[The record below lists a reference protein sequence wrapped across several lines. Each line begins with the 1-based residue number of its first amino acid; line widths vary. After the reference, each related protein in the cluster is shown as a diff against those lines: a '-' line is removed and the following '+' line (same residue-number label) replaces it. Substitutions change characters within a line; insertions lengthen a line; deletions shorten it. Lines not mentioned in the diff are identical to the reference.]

1 MEVSDEH
8 PAADAT
14 VASSTNSL
22 REVYTILDKKQKR
35 FIIAMAS
42 LGAFFSPL
50 SGNIYYPALNS
61 MATSVQVSGTL
72 APLFIAG
79 FADSAGRRPAYLI
92 CFIIY
97 TAANI
102 GLALQNNYA
111 ALLILRCVQSS
122 GSSATGAL
130 ANAVI
135 ADVSTSAERGSYIG
149 YTFAGA
155 FIGQSL
161 GPVLGGVLS
170 AFLGWRSIFWLL
182 TIFAAVFLTLYV
194 ILVPETCRSIVGNGS
209 IPPPALN
216 RSVFQVY
223 QQSKV
228 TNSRESD
235 VLGPHTSKQ
244 PIRFPNPLATLKICL
259 EKEAGILLL
268 YAGIISAGLATITTG
283 LPSQFHDIYHF
294 NDLQIGLSCIPM
306 GVGSCLSAI
315 TVGRLADWNYKQH
328 ATRLGVSVDKRR
340 QQDLSDFPIEVAR
353 LEIALPLVGLASA
366 TLIAYGWVLQ
376 TAQQLAAPL
385 ILLFFVGFAG
395 SGAFSIVSTLVVD
408 VCPESAG
415 QATAANNLVRCFL
428 GAGASAVVGPMLK
441 RLGRGGTYT
450 IVGGLWVAFVP
461 LMLGIM
467 KWGKAWREEKRKRGE
482 LRMKGK
488 RAEKSSQIEMGM
500 SKPNGVHKIDGEGT
514 E

>member
-1 MEVSDEH
+1 MLARLQKEV
-8 PAADAT
+8 
-14 VASSTNSL
+14 V
-22 REVYTILDKKQKR
+22 ILDTPLPVR
-35 FIIAMAS
+35 LDDDLIA
-42 LGAFFSPL
+42 L
-50 SGNIYYPALNS
+50 
-61 MATSVQVSGTL
+61 
-72 APLFIAG
+72 
-79 FADSAGRRPAYLI
+79 ADSL
-92 CFIIY
+92 
-97 TAANI
+97 T
-102 GLALQNNYA
+102 
-111 ALLILRCVQSS
+111 
-122 GSSATGAL
+122 
-130 ANAVI
+130 
-135 ADVSTSAERGSYIG
+135 
-149 YTFAGA
+149 GA

-216 RSVFQVY
+216 RTVFQVY
-223 QQSKV
+223 QRSKV

-244 PIRFPNPLATLKICL
+244 PIRFPNPLFTLKLCL

-268 YAGIISAGLATITTG
+268 YAGIISAGLAAITTG

-315 TVGRLADWNYKQH
+315 TVGRLADWNYKRH
-328 ATRLGVSVDKRR
+328 ATHLGVSVDKRR

-353 LEIALPLVGLASA
+353 LEIALPLVGLAAA
-366 TLIAYGWVLQ
+366 TLTAYGWVLQ
-376 TAQQLAAPL
+376 TEQQLAAPL
-385 ILLFFVGFAG
+385 ILLFFVGVAG

-488 RAEKSSQIEMGM
+488 RAEQSSQIEMGM
-500 SKPNGVHKIDGEGT
+500 SEPVACTRSTVKGQNE
-514 E
+514 

>member
-1 MEVSDEH
+1 MPLYLYYVVFRVQGVVQRGLSPMLSLPMLARLQKEV
-8 PAADAT
+8 
-14 VASSTNSL
+14 V
-22 REVYTILDKKQKR
+22 ILDTP
-35 FIIAMAS
+35 S
-42 LGAFFSPL
+42 
-50 SGNIYYPALNS
+50 
-61 MATSVQVSGTL
+61 QVRL
-72 APLFIAG
+72 DDNLIVLP
-79 FADSAGRRPAYLI
+79 DS
-92 CFIIY
+92 F
-97 TAANI
+97 T
-102 GLALQNNYA
+102 
-111 ALLILRCVQSS
+111 
-122 GSSATGAL
+122 
-130 ANAVI
+130 
-135 ADVSTSAERGSYIG
+135 
-149 YTFAGA
+149 GA

-209 IPPPALN
+209 VPPPALN
-216 RSVFQVY
+216 RTVFQVY

-228 TNSRESD
+228 TNSRDSD
-235 VLGPHTSKQ
+235 VLGPDTSKQ
-244 PIRFPNPLATLKICL
+244 PIRFPNPLAALKICL

-294 NDLQIGLSCIPM
+294 NDLQIGLSCVPM

-353 LEIALPLVGLASA
+353 LEIALPLVGLATA

-385 ILLFFVGFAG
+385 VLLFFVGFAG

-467 KWGKAWREEKRKRGE
+467 KWGKAWREEKRKRYE
-482 LRMKGK
+482 LKTKGSS
-488 RAEKSSQIEMGM
+488 AEEPSRIEMGVAT
-500 SKPNGVHKIDGEGT
+500 PNSLHKIDGGGKD
-514 E
+514 